1 MSDSLLTLLEMIEEA
16 LEEAKRDV
24 VPGSTFEYVPATP
37 ADIEDENLTIVTLD
51 DGNKYVKKSIKT
63 SSRGRSATRAG
74 KEGEENTK
82 DKIQNYFNDAG
93 LTHKYSVT
101 APGGY
106 SKNPDV
112 VVVNKL
118 NGDETKI
125 EVKTTIGSN
134 VDLGQGGVQFVG
146 PENNNWKLIK
156 FDNRQLDLAMRY
168 AKFSPIK
175 TKLPLKASQITREQI
190 DSLKNELG
198 IAAQSTRSFNIQ
210 DSSPVKNFSHRIAG
224 YYKDKGNKYIIIG
237 DKLLGLDNTKST
249 NGIPNLG
256 DNQLINDGFGRLLV
270 RFKDHGTHNSYTIV
284 LRTTGTLPEV
294 GLPLSDALPLIFP

>member
-1 MSDSLLTLLEMIEEA
+1 MSDSLLTLLEMIEEV

-24 VPGSTFEYVPATP
+24 VPGTTFEYVPATS

-51 DGNKYVKKSIKT
+51 DGGRYVKKSIKP
-63 SSRGRSATRAG
+63 SSRGRRATRAG

-82 DKIQNYFNDAG
+82 DKIEKYFNDAD
-93 LTHKYSVT
+93 LTHKYSVKVSG
-101 APGGY
+101 AY

-112 VVVNKL
+112 VVINSL
-118 NGDETKI
+118 SGDETKI

-134 VDLGQGGVQFVG
+134 VDLGQGGAQFVG
-146 PENNNWKLIK
+146 PQDNNWKLK
-156 FDNRQLDLAMRY
+156 SSSDRQLNLAMRD
-168 AKFSPIK
+168 AQFSPIN
-175 TKLPLKASQITREQI
+175 TKLPFEASQITKEQI

-210 DSSPVKNFSHRIAG
+210 SSPVKNFSHRIAG

-237 DKLLGLDNTKST
+237 DKLLGLDSGQSKSS
-249 NGIPNLG
+249 IPNLG
-256 DNQLINDGFGRLLV
+256 DNQIIKDGFGRVLV
-270 RFKDHGTHNSYTIV
+270 RFKDHGTYNSYTIV